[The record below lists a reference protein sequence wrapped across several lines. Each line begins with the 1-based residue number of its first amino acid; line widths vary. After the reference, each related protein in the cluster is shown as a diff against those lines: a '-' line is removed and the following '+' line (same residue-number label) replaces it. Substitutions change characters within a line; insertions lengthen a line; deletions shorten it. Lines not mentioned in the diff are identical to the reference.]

1 MKFIQPSVYALTIV
15 LLLPASLVASESND
29 NIRVRKE
36 AVQLTRQVES
46 ASRKIQDES
55 AYLSAMQ
62 RNSQISNRS
71 HQYKLQTIANQVKE
85 QLRPALTR
93 LAEIQPGL
101 PQWNQQAIERMR
113 LSASTIAFHANEAV
127 LNRNAAGSS
136 MPVSFDTEYRR
147 LVENISNHADVLTQV
162 ADATVDYG
170 TAQLKGT
177 QAGLPI
183 TTHD

>member
-1 MKFIQPSVYALTIV
+1 MKSIQPIVYALTMV
-15 LLLPASLVASESND
+15 LLLPASLVASETND
-29 NIRVRKE
+29 NTRARKE
-36 AVQLTRQVES
+36 AVQLTRQIES
-46 ASRKIQDES
+46 ASRKIQNES
-55 AYLSAMQ
+55 AHLSAMQ
-62 RNSQISNRS
+62 RNNHVSSRS
-71 HQYKLQTIANQVKE
+71 HQYRLQTIANQVNE

-93 LAEIQPGL
+93 LAEIQPEL

-113 LSASTIAFHANEAV
+113 SSASTIAFHANEAV
-127 LNRNAAGSS
+127 LNRNQAGSL
-136 MPVSFDTEYRR
+136 PVSFDTNYGR
-147 LVENISNHADVLTQV
+147 LVKNISDHADVLTLV

>member
-1 MKFIQPSVYALTIV
+1 MKSIPQIVYALTIV

-29 NIRVRKE
+29 QTRARKE
-36 AVQLTRQVES
+36 AVQLTRQIES

-55 AYLSAMQ
+55 AHLSAMQ
-62 RNSQISNRS
+62 RNGQSSNRS
-71 HQYKLQTIANQVKE
+71 HQHKLQAIANQVNE
-85 QLRPALTR
+85 QLRPALMR
-93 LAEIQPGL
+93 LEEIQPDL

-113 LSASTIAFHANEAV
+113 LSASNIAFHANEAV
-127 LNRNAAGSS
+127 INRNEARTSQPA
-136 MPVSFDTEYRR
+136 SFDTDYRR
-147 LVENISNHADVLTQV
+147 LVKNISDHADALTQV

>member
-1 MKFIQPSVYALTIV
+1 MKSIPQIVYALTIV
-15 LLLPASLVASESND
+15 LLLPASLVAGESNV
-29 NIRVRKE
+29 NTRARKE
-36 AVQLTRQVES
+36 AVQLTRQIES

-55 AYLSAMQ
+55 AHLSAMQ
-62 RNSQISNRS
+62 RNNHISSRS
-71 HQYKLQTIANQVKE
+71 HQYRLQTIANQVNE

-93 LAEIQPGL
+93 LAEIQPDL

-113 LSASTIAFHANEAV
+113 SSAATIAFHANEAV
-127 LNRNAAGSS
+127 LNRNQAGPSL
-136 MPVSFDTEYRR
+136 PVSFDTDYRR
-147 LVENISNHADVLTQV
+147 LVKNISDHAEVLTQV